1 MSVMSNEEGV
11 KMSPIHTGTWVVQ
24 TLVSWRSHPK
34 RGATHADFLDVN
46 YQPLPSGKLSHNYGK
61 APFFM
66 GKHTISTGPFSTAM
80 LNYQP
85 LSILGVQIKA

>member
-1 MSVMSNEEGV
+1 MSNKERV
-11 KMSPIHTGTWVVQ
+11 KMSLIHTETWVVQ

-61 APFFM
+61 SPFFM
-66 GKHTISTGPFSTAM
+66 GKHTISMAIFNSYVKLPATTHSGGS
-80 LNYQP
+80 N
-85 LSILGVQIKA
+85 